1 MIIVN
6 GHKFAEN
13 EKEFQDSLFTE
24 KTCYGYAKI
33 RKRSIDFYDMR
44 KTIIGCFNC
53 HAVFCSG
60 TPLENGK
67 AWWTYGNPPFL
78 EEYNDAVN
86 NGRYRE
92 WRGIV
97 EKFISDYAKGRDHRG
112 YYFK

>member
-44 KTIIGCFNC
+44 KVIIGCFNG
-53 HAVFCSG
+53 HAVFGSG
-60 TPLENGK
+60 TPLESGE
-67 AWWTYGNPPFL
+67 TGGTDGNPPFL
-78 EEYNDAVN
+78 EEYNDAVID
-86 NGRYRE
+86 GRYRE
-92 WRGIV
+92 YRGII
-97 EKFISDYAKGRDHRG
+97 EKFINDYAKGRDHRG